1 MYPFVDDW
9 DAQEKKKL
17 KFEAKKQRIFMRG
30 IKIGKKLEGGGRRG
44 MGIFETK
51 RQKDQKKA
59 EFEAKAAQEEKEKLA
74 KQEMSDESLGIF

>member
-51 RQKDQKKA
+51 R
-59 EFEAKAAQEEKEKLA
+59 
-74 KQEMSDESLGIF
+74 